1 MDFACIG
8 SLTISYPFNSIFP
21 SVGLRRPVII
31 FMAVVF
37 PAAFGPRSPKTSPLS
52 TWRLSPFTAHLPLK
66 DLLTLSRTI
75 INFILQFYG
84 FYWKGKQ
91 MSQAGTAYCRICGI
105 LIDKYLKNC
114 EKIIRKMGREWVEV
128 LITYDR
134 LEAEIIKDLLESGG
148 IPVVLRSSKMISFP
162 VNVGKIGEIKILV
175 KKGDKE
181 TAEKV
186 IKIGN
191 DCNPMTE

>member
-1 MDFACIG
+1 
-8 SLTISYPFNSIFP
+8 
-21 SVGLRRPVII
+21 
-31 FMAVVF
+31 
-37 PAAFGPRSPKTSPLS
+37 
-52 TWRLSPFTAHLPLK
+52 
-66 DLLTLSRTI
+66 
-75 INFILQFYG
+75 
-84 FYWKGKQ
+84 
-91 MSQAGTAYCRICGI
+91 MS
-105 LIDKYLKNC
+105 
-114 EKIIRKMGREWVEV
+114 EEWVEV

-148 IPVVLRSSKMISFP
+148 IPVVLRSSKMIPFP

-191 DCNPMTE
+191 GCNPMTE